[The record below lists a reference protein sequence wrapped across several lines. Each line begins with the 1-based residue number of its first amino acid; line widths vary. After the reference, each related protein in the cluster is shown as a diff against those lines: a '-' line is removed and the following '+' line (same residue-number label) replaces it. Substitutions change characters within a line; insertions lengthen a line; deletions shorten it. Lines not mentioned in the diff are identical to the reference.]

1 MTAVLDLPVTSAP
14 ALAVRGASAL
24 VPGTSLRLP
33 LSPDAARLP
42 LEDRCVD
49 CAGTG
54 IMFDGGHRFATN
66 ALMSCICMGSFAEP
80 APAPR
85 PAAVRYE
92 AGPGLP
98 IDPADLAWPRPLAV
112 IPAACDPA

>member
-1 MTAVLDLPVTSAP
+1 MTALLDFPVASAP
-14 ALAVRGASAL
+14 LPNVLAVRGESAL

-42 LEDRCVD
+42 LDDRCVD

-54 IMFDGGHRFATN
+54 IMFDGGHRLATN
-66 ALMSCICMGSFAEP
+66 ALMSCICMGSFAAP

-85 PAAVRYE
+85 PR
-92 AGPGLP
+92 
-98 IDPADLAWPRPLAV
+98 AV
-112 IPAACDPA
+112 IPVTCDPA

>member
-1 MTAVLDLPVTSAP
+1 MTALLDLPVTSAP
-14 ALAVRGASAL
+14 VPAVRGASAL

-42 LEDRCVD
+42 LDERCLD

-54 IMFDGGHRFATN
+54 VMFDGVGRFATN
-66 ALMSCICMGSFAEP
+66 ALVSCMCMGSFAEP

-85 PAAVRYE
+85 TAVARFEY
-92 AGPGLP
+92 GPGRP
-98 IDPADLAWPRPLAV
+98 VAPADLAWPRHAAM
-112 IPAACDPA
+112 IPHACDPS